1 MNTLQ
6 KTLPIIARILIALIF
21 VLSGASKISSFDG
34 TVAYIASKGLP
45 LASVAA
51 IMAIIVELGGG
62 LMLVF
67 AYRARLAAFLLAG
80 FTFVAAFVFHNFWAM
95 PADEMQN
102 QMIHFMKNLALAGG
116 LLMVVVHG
124 ASAKELKTKAE

>member
-1 MNTLQ
+1 M
-6 KTLPIIARILIALIF
+6 KTVEKILPILARILIALIF
-21 VLSGASKISSFDG
+21 ILSGASKIANFDG
-34 TVAYIASKGLP
+34 TVGYIASKGLP
-45 LASVAA
+45 LASIAA

-67 AYRARLAAFLLAG
+67 GYRARIAASLLAG
-80 FTFVAAFVFHNFWAM
+80 FSVVGGFILHNLWGM

-124 ASAKELKTKAE
+124 ASAKTE

>member
-1 MNTLQ
+1 MKTLE

-21 VLSGASKISSFDG
+21 ILSGASKITSFDG
-34 TVAYIASKGLP
+34 TVGYIASKGLP
-45 LASVAA
+45 LASLAA
-51 IMAIIVELGGG
+51 IMAIIAELGGG

-67 AYRARLAAFLLAG
+67 AYRARIAAFILAG
-80 FTFVAAFVFHNFWAM
+80 FTVVAAVVFHDFWAV
-95 PADEMQN
+95 PAAEMQN

-124 ASAKELKTKAE
+124 ASAKSE

>member
-1 MNTLQ
+1 MKTLE
-6 KTLPIIARILIALIF
+6 KTLPIVARILIALIF
-21 VLSGASKISSFDG
+21 VLSGASKITSFDG
-34 TVAYIASKGLP
+34 TVGYIASKGLP
-45 LASVAA
+45 LASLAA

-67 AYRARLAAFLLAG
+67 AYRARIAAFLLAG
-80 FTFVAAFVFHNFWAM
+80 FTVVAAVVFHDFWSV
-95 PADEMQN
+95 PAAEMQN

-124 ASAKELKTKAE
+124 ASAKEE

>member
-1 MNTLQ
+1 MKTLE
-6 KTLPIIARILIALIF
+6 KTLPIVARILIALIF
-21 VLSGASKISSFDG
+21 VLSGASKITSFDG
-34 TVAYIASKGLP
+34 TVGYIASKGLP
-45 LASVAA
+45 LASLAA

-67 AYRARLAAFLLAG
+67 AYRARIAAFLLAG
-80 FTFVAAFVFHNFWAM
+80 FTVVAAVIFHDFWSV
-95 PADEMQN
+95 PAAEMQN

-124 ASAKELKTKAE
+124 ASAKSE

>member
-1 MNTLQ
+1 MKTLE
-6 KTLPIIARILIALIF
+6 KTLPIVARILIALIF
-21 VLSGASKISSFDG
+21 VLSGASKITSFDG
-34 TVAYIASKGLP
+34 TVGYIASKGLP
-45 LASVAA
+45 LASLAA

-67 AYRARLAAFLLAG
+67 AYRARIAAFLLAG
-80 FTFVAAFVFHNFWAM
+80 FTVVAAVVFHDFWSV
-95 PADEMQN
+95 PAAEMQN

-124 ASAKELKTKAE
+124 ASAKSE

>member
-1 MNTLQ
+1 MKTLE
-6 KTLPIIARILIALIF
+6 KTLPIVARILIALIF
-21 VLSGASKISSFDG
+21 VLSGASKITSFDG
-34 TVAYIASKGLP
+34 TVGYIASKGLP
-45 LASVAA
+45 LASLAA

-67 AYRARLAAFLLAG
+67 AYRARIAAFLLAR
-80 FTFVAAFVFHNFWAM
+80 FPVVAAVIFHDFWSV
-95 PADEMQN
+95 PAAEMQN

-124 ASAKELKTKAE
+124 ASAKSE

>member
-1 MNTLQ
+1 MKTIE
-6 KTLPIIARILIALIF
+6 KTLPILARTLIALIF
-21 VLSGASKISSFDG
+21 VLSGASKIASFDG
-34 TVAYIASKGLP
+34 TVGYIASKGLP
-45 LASVAA
+45 LASIAA
-51 IMAIIVELGGG
+51 ILAIIVELGGG

-67 AYRARLAAFLLAG
+67 AYRARVAALLLAG
-80 FTFVAAFVFHNFWAM
+80 FTVVAAFIFHNFWGM

-124 ASAKELKTKAE
+124 ASAKSE